1 MSDFLI
7 DASLPRA
14 TGDVI
19 RAHGHRATDV
29 RDIGLGTA
37 SDQDIADH
45 ARQHPLAL
53 LSGDQDFGNV
63 LVFPPADYHGLV
75 ILRPPSGATTAVLLF
90 LVEQFLKDANVMA
103 NLPGRLVIVE
113 PGRIRCRPPI

>member
-1 MSDFLI
+1 MSDFLV

-19 RAHGHRATDV
+19 RAYGHQAIDV

-45 ARQHPLAL
+45 ARQHQLAL
-53 LSGDQDFGNV
+53 VTADQDFGNV
-63 LVFPPADYHGLV
+63 LTFPPADYAGIIV
-75 ILRPPSGATTAVLLF
+75 IRSPDGATTSTVLA
-90 LVEQFLKDANVMA
+90 LVEQFLNDANVMA
-103 NLPGRLVIVE
+103 NLPGHLVIVE
-113 PGRIRCRPPI
+113 PGQMRVRPPI